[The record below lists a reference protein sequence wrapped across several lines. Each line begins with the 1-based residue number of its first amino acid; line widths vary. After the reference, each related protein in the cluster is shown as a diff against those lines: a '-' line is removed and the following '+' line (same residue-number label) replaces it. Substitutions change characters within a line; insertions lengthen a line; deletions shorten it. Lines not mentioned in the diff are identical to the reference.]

1 MINKKCHSAAR
12 CETIVRYI
20 FGATLEDAHKRS
32 DIEFMG
38 GNITSGTPFG
48 STNSQDIRNVDTRA
62 IEAEFNAKMS
72 LYTGSGSQLV
82 SHYVLS
88 LPHEDKL
95 SDLELKRVVKGFL
108 KEMGANNS
116 STWVAARHND
126 TDCLHVHI
134 ALCRV
139 QMQYDSDGQEKYYGL
154 LSDKDDYD
162 RGMVA
167 CRKLEKDFNLTPT
180 ASPGE
185 TNDHKNQAAII
196 RAISK
201 KIFSTAPST
210 VSEFIHL
217 MAGEGVQ
224 MKPELTKDGKIR
236 GLSYRLNSDDGR
248 WITGSTVM
256 STKLTFGA
264 ITKALNYLP
273 SRDDSTLGL
282 GPTPNTPVCAPFQRS
297 ARIKHVGLM
306 MKTNILSDA
315 VRSLARSHPHI
326 YLIRHK
332 SHYYAGLKLDLRFYP
347 ASPIT
352 HEQYKQLAWENMIR
366 ILFKGLMRMMKTSFQ
381 NSSFD
386 AFPWPADCEVLSGN
400 SCTTIKFEKLTTTN
414 IKQTLGIAQ
423 EIMNSGEIGSH
434 ISRIAESVQGKPRYK
449 NVTNQNLDLI
459 L

>member
-1 MINKKCHSAAR
+1 MINKKCHSAPR
-12 CETIVRYI
+12 CENIIRYI
-20 FGATLEDAHKRS
+20 FAAELKDAKKRTQ
-32 DIEFMG
+32 IEFIG
-38 GNITSGTPFG
+38 GNVTSGTPFG
-48 STNSQDIRNVDTRA
+48 STNSQNIRNVDTRA

-72 LYTGSGSQLV
+72 LYTGAGTQLV

-95 SDLELKRVVKGFL
+95 SDIELKRVVKGFL
-108 KEMGANNS
+108 REMGANS
-116 STWVAARHND
+116 STTWIAARHND
-126 TDCLHVHI
+126 TQCLHVHI

-139 QMQYDSDGQEKYYGL
+139 QMQYDSDGQEKHYGL
-154 LSDKDDYD
+154 LSDKDDYE
-162 RGMVA
+162 RGMEA
-167 CRKLEKDFNLTPT
+167 CRLLEKEFNLTPT

-201 KIFSTAPST
+201 KILSTAPST
-210 VSEFIHL
+210 VSDFIHL

-236 GLSYRLNSDDGR
+236 GLSYRLNSNDGR
-248 WITGSTVM
+248 WISGSTVM
-256 STKLTFGA
+256 ATKLTFGA
-264 ITKALNYLP
+264 ITKTLNYLP

-282 GPTPNTPVCAPFQRS
+282 GPTPSTPACAPFQRS
-297 ARIKHVGLM
+297 AQIKQVGLM
-306 MKTNILSDA
+306 MRTNSLSEA
-315 VRSLARSHPHI
+315 VKSLARYHPHI

-332 SHYYAGLKLDLRFYP
+332 NHYYAGLKLDLRFYP
-347 ASPIT
+347 AAPVP
-352 HEQYKQLAWENMIR
+352 HEQRKLLAWEHMVR

-386 AFPWPADCEVLSGN
+386 VFPWPADCEVVSGN
-400 SCTTIKFEKLTTTN
+400 SGTTIKFEKLITDN
-414 IKQTLGIAQ
+414 IEQTLGKAQ
-423 EIMNSGEIGSH
+423 EIMNSDELGGH

-449 NVTNQNLDLI
+449 TVTNQNLDLI